1 LPIINPHYRKLKK
14 TPRINEGLVSLQLLR
29 GEWAITNY
37 KLSLLMNCQCDS
49 IQGRADIALLVPFTF
64 VLALLPILGPDGFSP
79 LALARFGAYLDRS
92 LIV

>member
-1 LPIINPHYRKLKK
+1 
-14 TPRINEGLVSLQLLR
+14 
-29 GEWAITNY
+29 
-37 KLSLLMNCQCDS
+37 MNCQCDS